1 MDIGFN
7 KKLRFKPE
15 SIIRIQS
22 VLLLYIERIFVGFF
36 AGITDYVK
44 KKPAKNADREQK
56 DG

>member
-36 AGITDYVK
+36 AGITGYVK
-44 KKPAKNADREQK
+44 KNPTKR
-56 DG
+56 GR